1 MNRVQD
7 KVVIITGGSTGI
19 GQAASHLLSKEG
31 ATIAIVDINDAA
43 GKETVKYIQDH
54 GGAADYWHMD
64 VTDEAT
70 VEDVFREINQK
81 YSRINV
87 LVNNAGFI
95 GSNKPTHEM
104 SEKEWDSVMNV
115 NVKGTFFC
123 TKHVIPYL
131 KKSGGGSIINISSI
145 HGLIG
150 SPDYPA
156 NHASKGAIRLM
167 SKTDAM
173 IYAKDKIRVN
183 SIHPGYINTPN
194 LGEIPQK
201 DNSSSSDI
209 RAAFDK
215 LQPLGHIGDANDI
228 AYGILYLASDESKF
242 VTASELII
250 DGGIYGGRL
259 FE

>member
-1 MNRVQD
+1 MGRVQN

-19 GQAASHLLSKEG
+19 GQAACHLLSKEG
-31 ATIAIVDINDAA
+31 ATIALVDINDSA

-54 GGAADYWHMD
+54 GGNAEYWNMD
-64 VTDEAT
+64 VTDEST
-70 VEDVFREINQK
+70 IEKVFKEIEQK
-81 YSRINV
+81 FSRINV

-104 SEKEWDSVMNV
+104 SETEWDKVMNI
-115 NVKGTFFC
+115 NAKGTFFC

-131 KKSGGGSIINISSI
+131 KKSDGGSIINISSI

-194 LGEIPQK
+194 LGESPQK
-201 DNSSSSDI
+201 SNASPTDP
-209 RAAFDK
+209 RTAFDN

-242 VTASELII
+242 VTASELVI
-250 DGGIYGGRL
+250 DGGIYGGRV
-259 FE
+259 FD